1 MRRIKRFNVPGI
13 ITRVLVGLRFY
24 CIHIV
29 PVLMLIL
36 FSGNSFSSSI
46 VCICLRLFF
55 FISTNHTICEAKNIP
70 CSFVFPK
77 AVLTN

>member
-29 PVLMLIL
+29 PVLMPIL

-46 VCICLRLFF
+46 VCICLPDILENL
-55 FISTNHTICEAKNIP
+55 T
-70 CSFVFPK
+70 FVSDI
-77 AVLTN
+77 AI